1 MKRKLLSLILGIF
14 ILSGC
19 KFNTGVKKDPRT
31 NLSIANTRL
40 SYNTY
45 VLSVNNEP
53 LQKAI
58 IKQGE
63 KISLQFFDV
72 KGFKEESGRVYP
84 GISLAVT
91 NEQGEEVSAN
101 TDLLAHT
108 SKEGVS
114 PIDAQTLSASFV
126 PGAPQIVAGG
136 KYSIHIRIWDK
147 KQDGEI
153 TADMP
158 FEVAK
163 NVTPGMKIIAA
174 GLTADA
180 AFITSAA
187 GRVQNNE
194 VKLGGQIGIDFVGLK
209 GFTVKDGKVF
219 PGARISIYGKDG
231 KLKHK
236 TKNLF
241 ARMKE
246 GITPADAQSRLSMS
260 INLENERLKG
270 EESEWHFK
278 VWDTKTDAE
287 IEAVVVLKLK

>member
-1 MKRKLLSLILGIF
+1 MKRILFWLISGILIF
-14 ILSGC
+14 SGC
-19 KFNTGVKKDPRT
+19 KFNTNVKKDPHT
-31 NLSIANTRL
+31 NLSIANTGL

-45 VLSVNNEP
+45 VLSVNKEP
-53 LQKAI
+53 LQKNKV
-58 IKQGE
+58 KQGE
-63 KISLQFFDV
+63 KINLQFFDV

-84 GISLAVT
+84 GISLVVT

-101 TDLLAHT
+101 TDLLAYT

-136 KYSIHIRIWDK
+136 KYTIHIRIWDK

-153 TADMP
+153 TASMP
-158 FEVAK
+158 FEVEK
-163 NVTPGMKIIAA
+163 NVTSGMKIIAA

-194 VKLGGQIGIDFVGLK
+194 VKLGGPIGLDFVGLK
-209 GFTVKDGKVF
+209 GFAVKDGKVF

-241 ARMKE
+241 AKMKD

-260 INLENERLKG
+260 INLENEKLKG
-270 EESEWHFK
+270 DESEWHFK

-287 IEAVVVLKLK
+287 IEAVVMLKLK